1 MRNKYVSSRNYD
13 EEKIKKNIL
22 KRKISVW
29 LVIIILIPLLLY
41 ISSYVLRQKHY
52 LFISMFMLVAVMMPF
67 FVSFEYK
74 AIRAREIVIFAMMV
88 SFCVS
93 FNLLCA
99 HTIPLH
105 GGSAVVVLS
114 GIALGPEAGFLTGA
128 LGRFTCN
135 FFDGQGPWTP
145 WQMASWGLI
154 GFISGVVFVRYDLRG
169 KKDLKNGKILAPA
182 KSDKNDLSE
191 DKYKDSSLPEDKY
204 NDTVLSSDIKKIK
217 LSIIKNNSSFI
228 TLIASVI
235 LFEVTGYLFVVL
247 TGRDM
252 ADTKGIMLYIF
263 GLAGLIA
270 GGLLQRKRLRTD
282 SIVMAVFTFLVIFI
296 IYGGIMNFA
305 ALIMQSSYT
314 KGTGI
319 NLAALKALYI
329 TGVPY
334 DVMHAATAA
343 LCVFL
348 LGEPFLKKIERVQ
361 IKYGIYRM

>member
-1 MRNKYVSSRNYD
+1 MKNKYVSRRNYD

-41 ISSYVLRQKHY
+41 ISSYILRQKHY
-52 LFISMFMLVAVMMPF
+52 LFISMFMLAAVMLPF

-74 AIRAREIVIFAMMV
+74 AVRAREIVLLAMMI

-128 LGRFTCN
+128 LGRFICN

-145 WQMASWGLI
+145 WQMASWGLM
-154 GFISGVVFVRYDLRG
+154 GFISGVAFVRYDL
-169 KKDLKNGKILAPA
+169 KAENDLKKGEILAQT
-182 KSDKNDLSE
+182 KSDNDILSE
-191 DKYKDSSLPEDKY
+191 DKCMGNS
-204 NDTVLSSDIKKIK
+204 LSSDIMCEKKK
-217 LSIIKNNSSFI
+217 VGLMKNNSSFI

-235 LFEVTGYLFVVL
+235 LFETAGYLFIVF

-263 GLAGLIA
+263 GLAGLIT
-270 GGLLQRKRLRTD
+270 GGLLQRKRFRTD
-282 SIVMAVFTFLVIFI
+282 SIIMAVFTFLVIFI

-305 ALIMQSSYT
+305 ALIMQNSYT
-314 KGTGI
+314 GGTGI
-319 NLAALKALYI
+319 SLAALKALYI

-334 DVMHAATAA
+334 DIMHAATAA

-348 LGEPFLKKIERVQ
+348 IGEPFLKKIERVQ

>member
-1 MRNKYVSSRNYD
+1 MRNKYVSRRNYD

-29 LVIIILIPLLLY
+29 LVIITLIPTLLY

-52 LFISMFMLVAVMMPF
+52 LFISMFMLVAVMLPF

-74 AIRAREIVIFAMMV
+74 AIRAREIVLFAMMV

-128 LGRFTCN
+128 LGRFICN

-145 WQMASWGLI
+145 WQMVSWGLI
-154 GFISGVVFVRYDLRG
+154 
-169 KKDLKNGKILAPA
+169 
-182 KSDKNDLSE
+182 
-191 DKYKDSSLPEDKY
+191 
-204 NDTVLSSDIKKIK
+204 
-217 LSIIKNNSSFI
+217 
-228 TLIASVI
+228 VI
-235 LFEVTGYLFVVL
+235 LFEVTGYLFVVF

-263 GLAGLIA
+263 GLAGLIT
-270 GGLLQRKRLRTD
+270 GGLLLRKRLKTD

-334 DVMHAATAA
+334 DIMHAATAA

-348 LGEPFLKKIERVQ
+348 IGEPFLKKIERVQ

>member
-1 MRNKYVSSRNYD
+1 MRNKYVSRRNYD

-29 LVIIILIPLLLY
+29 LVIIILIPTLLY

-52 LFISMFMLVAVMMPF
+52 LFISMFILVAVMLPF

-74 AIRAREIVIFAMMV
+74 AIRAREIVLFAMMV

-128 LGRFTCN
+128 LGRFICN

-145 WQMASWGLI
+145 WQMFA
-154 GFISGVVFVRYDLRG
+154 FGVIDL
-169 KKDLKNGKILAPA
+169 
-182 KSDKNDLSE
+182 
-191 DKYKDSSLPEDKY
+191 
-204 NDTVLSSDIKKIK
+204 
-217 LSIIKNNSSFI
+217 KNNSSFI

-235 LFEVTGYLFVVL
+235 LFEVTGYLFVVF

-263 GLAGLIA
+263 GLAGLIT
-270 GGLLQRKRLRTD
+270 GGLLLRKRLKTD

-319 NLAALKALYI
+319 KLAVLKALYI

-334 DVMHAATAA
+334 DIMHAATAA

-348 LGEPFLKKIERVQ
+348 IGEPFLKKIERVQ

>member
-1 MRNKYVSSRNYD
+1 MKNKYVSRRNYD
-13 EEKIKKNIL
+13 EEKVKKNIL

-29 LVIIILIPLLLY
+29 LVIIILIPFILY
-41 ISSYVLRQKHY
+41 ISSYVLKQKHY
-52 LFISMFMLVAVMMPF
+52 LFISMFMLAAVMLPF
-67 FVSFEYK
+67 FISFEYK
-74 AIRAREIVIFAMMV
+74 VIRAREIVLLAMMI

-99 HTIPLH
+99 HTVPLH

-128 LGRFTCN
+128 LGRFICN

-145 WQMASWGLI
+145 WQMASWGII
-154 GFISGVVFVRYDLRG
+154 GFISGVVFVRYDSFE
-169 KKDLKNGKILAPA
+169 KENI
-182 KSDKNDLSE
+182 KSDKESLSKQADIDSAND
-191 DKYKDSSLPEDKY
+191 D
-204 NDTVLSSDIKKIK
+204 
-217 LSIIKNNSSFI
+217 NSSIFCLMKKNSPFI

-235 LFEVTGYLFVVL
+235 LFETAGYLFIL
-247 TGRDM
+247 ITGRNM

-263 GLAGLIA
+263 GLAGLIT
-270 GGLLQRKRLRTD
+270 GGLLQRKRLKTD
-282 SIVMAVFTFLVIFI
+282 SMIMAVFTFLVIFI

-305 ALIMQSSYT
+305 ALIMQSAYT
-314 KGTGI
+314 KGTKLS
-319 NLAALKALYI
+319 LAALKALYI

-334 DVMHAATAA
+334 DIMHGAGAA

-348 LGEPFLKKIERVQ
+348 IGEPFLRKIERVQ

>member
-1 MRNKYVSSRNYD
+1 MRDKYVNRRNYD
-13 EEKIKKNIL
+13 EEEVKRNIL

-29 LVIIILIPLLLY
+29 LVIIILIPMLLY
-41 ISSYVLRQKHY
+41 ISSYILKQKHY
-52 LFISMFMLVAVMMPF
+52 LFISLFLLAAVMLPF
-67 FVSFEYK
+67 FISFEYK
-74 AIRAREIVIFAMMV
+74 KVRAREIVMLSMMI

-128 LGRFTCN
+128 LGRFICN

-145 WQMASWGLI
+145 WQMTSWGII
-154 GFISGVVFVRYDLRG
+154 GFISGVVFVRYEMPDETKRGNTGKNSIGMVCKLR
-169 KKDLKNGKILAPA
+169 KNSPFA
-182 KSDKNDLSE
+182 
-191 DKYKDSSLPEDKY
+191 
-204 NDTVLSSDIKKIK
+204 VL
-217 LSIIKNNSSFI
+217 L
-228 TLIASVI
+228 ASVI
-235 LFEVTGYLFVVL
+235 LSETTGYLFAVL

-263 GLAGLIA
+263 GLAGLVA
-270 GGLLQRKRLRTD
+270 GGLLQRKRLQTD
-282 SIVMAVFTFLVIFI
+282 SIIMAVFTFLVIFI

-305 ALIMQSSYT
+305 ALVMQSSYMEGE
-314 KGTGI
+314 KI
-319 NLAALKALYI
+319 SLATLKALYI

-334 DVMHAATAA
+334 DIMHAATAA

-348 LGEPFLKKIERVQ
+348 IGEPFLKKIERVQ

>member
-1 MRNKYVSSRNYD
+1 MRNKYVSRRNYD

-29 LVIIILIPLLLY
+29 LVIIILIPTLLY

-52 LFISMFMLVAVMMPF
+52 LFISMFMLVAVMLPF

-74 AIRAREIVIFAMMV
+74 AIRAREIVLFAMMV

-128 LGRFTCN
+128 LGRFICN

-145 WQMASWGLI
+145 WQMVSWGLI

-169 KKDLKNGKILAPA
+169 KKDLKN
-182 KSDKNDLSE
+182 
-191 DKYKDSSLPEDKY
+191 
-204 NDTVLSSDIKKIK
+204 
-217 LSIIKNNSSFI
+217 NSSFI

-235 LFEVTGYLFVVL
+235 LFEVTGYLFVVF

-252 ADTKGIMLYIF
+252 ADTK
-263 GLAGLIA
+263 A
-270 GGLLQRKRLRTD
+270 
-282 SIVMAVFTFLVIFI
+282 
-296 IYGGIMNFA
+296 
-305 ALIMQSSYT
+305 
-314 KGTGI
+314 
-319 NLAALKALYI
+319 
-329 TGVPY
+329 
-334 DVMHAATAA
+334 
-343 LCVFL
+343 
-348 LGEPFLKKIERVQ
+348 
-361 IKYGIYRM
+361 

>member
-1 MRNKYVSSRNYD
+1 MRDKYVSRRNYD
-13 EEKIKKNIL
+13 EEEVKRNIL

-29 LVIIILIPLLLY
+29 LVIIILIPVLLY
-41 ISSYVLRQKHY
+41 ISSYVLKQRHY
-52 LFISMFMLVAVMMPF
+52 LFISLFLLAAVMLPF
-67 FVSFEYK
+67 FISFEYK
-74 AIRAREIVIFAMMV
+74 VVRAREIVLLAMMI
-88 SFCVS
+88 SFCVA

-128 LGRFTCN
+128 LGRFICN

-145 WQMASWGLI
+145 WQMASWGII
-154 GFISGVVFVRYDLRG
+154 GFISGVVFVRYEMPSKKETDKVEKKCIGVVYRLR
-169 KKDLKNGKILAPA
+169 KNSPF
-182 KSDKNDLSE
+182 
-191 DKYKDSSLPEDKY
+191 
-204 NDTVLSSDIKKIK
+204 VL
-217 LSIIKNNSSFI
+217 LF
-228 TLIASVI
+228 ASVI
-235 LFEVTGYLFVVL
+235 LFETAGYLFVVL

-252 ADTKGIMLYIF
+252 EDTKGIMLYIF
-263 GLAGLIA
+263 GLAGLVS
-270 GGLLQRKRLRTD
+270 GGLLQRKRLQTD

-305 ALIMQSSYT
+305 ALIMQSSYMEGE
-314 KGTGI
+314 KI
-319 NLAALKALYI
+319 SLAALKALYI

-334 DVMHAATAA
+334 DIMHAAGAA

-361 IKYGIYRM
+361 IKYGIYRN

>member
-1 MRNKYVSSRNYD
+1 M
-13 EEKIKKNIL
+13 
-22 KRKISVW
+22 
-29 LVIIILIPLLLY
+29 
-41 ISSYVLRQKHY
+41 
-52 LFISMFMLVAVMMPF
+52 
-67 FVSFEYK
+67 
-74 AIRAREIVIFAMMV
+74 
-88 SFCVS
+88 
-93 FNLLCA
+93 
-99 HTIPLH
+99 
-105 GGSAVVVLS
+105 VVLS
-114 GIALGPEAGFLTGA
+114 GIALGPEAGFLTGV
-128 LGRFTCN
+128 LGRFICN

-145 WQMASWGLI
+145 WQMVSWGLI

-169 KKDLKNGKILAPA
+169 KKDLKN
-182 KSDKNDLSE
+182 
-191 DKYKDSSLPEDKY
+191 
-204 NDTVLSSDIKKIK
+204 
-217 LSIIKNNSSFI
+217 NSSFI

-235 LFEVTGYLFVVL
+235 LFEVTGYLFVVF

-263 GLAGLIA
+263 GLAGLIT
-270 GGLLQRKRLRTD
+270 GGLLLRKRLKTD

-319 NLAALKALYI
+319 NLAVLKALYI

-334 DVMHAATAA
+334 DIMHAATAA

-348 LGEPFLKKIERVQ
+348 IGEPFLKKIERVQ